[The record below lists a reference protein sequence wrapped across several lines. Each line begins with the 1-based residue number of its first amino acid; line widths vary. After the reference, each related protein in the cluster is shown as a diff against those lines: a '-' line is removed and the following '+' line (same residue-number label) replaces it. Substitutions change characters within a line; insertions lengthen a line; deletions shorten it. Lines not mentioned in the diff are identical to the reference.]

1 MKRFVL
7 ALALVGLVIAPAVVN
22 AQARTTGGVNV
33 SVVQQE
39 DGSAVSGATVTVSST
54 DLGLEWE
61 GDTNNAGVYRLTGL
75 QVGDYTVAV
84 VAVGFQPQVLSFRLG
99 VGETYPLKVELAPGE
114 AVTQEITVFSAPTA
128 LETTHVGGSLDYEK
142 EVEELPINNRTLNTI
157 AFFAPNVASNPNANP
172 SISGAPGTDT
182 VVMLDGAEV
191 SDPYFGSAPTL
202 FLEDAVEEVQ
212 VLTSGI
218 SARYGRFQGGV
229 INAVTKSGSNQYEA
243 TLRSE
248 FRRESWDG
256 QTPAEEA
263 RSEDL
268 RKVRQLTGGGFVLK
282 DRVWWF
288 GGVRDVPDSSVSY
301 QTVVTNET
309 QNRVTAED
317 RWQGK
322 LRAAPSANHIF
333 DISHL
338 EFESSQSNR
347 AALPAGD
354 IKFTNGIRADPR
366 ETDTLAYQGVLS
378 PTLFADVQATEKAV
392 SIKSGGDPTGPSPLW
407 TSTPFAFWNNH
418 WWDFSDA
425 SLRDNETQSGNIS
438 YAFETGDNSH
448 FLEAGIQNVNSIT
461 GGENKQTPTNYY
473 MRLLNTDAYA
483 GQSGPD
489 ATFNIYAPD
498 DPACPNFSATTGC
511 IGRARRS
518 EAIRLGGDNEIENLA
533 VYVQDTVTFK
543 NGKFRADVGLRYD
556 DVTSTSPLAFQN
568 FAFDEVSPRLAFA
581 WNVDP
586 SLQILVTG
594 GQYLGRLND
603 NIFGEATG
611 VGSAPGITSFYTG
624 PTMLGFTGAQID
636 SILSNDAYWQD
647 IRALTDPNQPTTF
660 IVDNV
665 TGPSAQDLSLG
676 FRKAFANNTGSVTVT
691 AHRRK
696 FDDLMEDF
704 IGNVCTDQGLSF
716 DTGGR
721 PGCDTIAAETAPGV
735 FTDFDTTVWGNSDL
749 AQRDY
754 QAITTTWDWR
764 PSRNLVWF
772 GNLTVGKI
780 DGNFEGEG
788 QNTPASGGNL
798 HDYPNSRPE
807 EGAAPVGLLDEDVS
821 QRLRT
826 GATYTHSMGRAGSLA
841 FGAVLTKQSGRVYSA
856 TASNTLTAAPGY
868 LQAAGSTYTHYFG
881 GRGIKRLDSWMRGDL
896 SVRYNVKV
904 WNRVGF
910 WTKLSALNVTNE
922 SEITDFN
929 GRNENA
935 GSAQVINGVLTFV
948 PSGNC
953 TFDDKPSPDCTGF
966 GRVRSDAD
974 YQAPRSVLVTAGF
987 TWR

>member
-1 MKRFVL
+1 MKKFYL

-191 SDPYFGSAPTL
+191 SDPFFGAAPTL

-256 QTPAEEA
+256 QTPFEES

-282 DRVWWF
+282 DRLWWF
-288 GGVRDVPDSSVSY
+288 GGVRDVPDSLQDFTTSV
-301 QTVVTNET
+301 TGET
-309 QNRVTAED
+309 FTRVTSQD

-338 EFESSQSNR
+338 EFDATVSGR
-347 AALPAGD
+347 AALPPGD
-354 IKFTNGIRADPR
+354 LKFANGVRADPR

-378 PTLFADVQATEKAV
+378 PSLFADVQATEKAV
-392 SIKSGGDPTGPSPLW
+392 SIVSGGDPSGPSPIW

-418 WWDFSDA
+418 WWDASDPN
-425 SLRDNETQSGNIS
+425 LRDNETQSGNIS
-438 YAFETGDNSH
+438 YAFETGGNSH

-461 GGENKQTPTNYY
+461 GGENKQTPTDYY
-473 MRLLNTDAYA
+473 LRLLNTDAYA
-483 GQSGPD
+483 GEVGPD
-489 ATFNIYAPD
+489 SAFNIYAPD
-498 DPACPNFSATTGC
+498 DPNCPNFSATTGC
-511 IGRARRS
+511 VGLARRS
-518 EAIRLGGDNEIENLA
+518 EALPLGGNNEIENLA
-533 VYVQDTVTFK
+533 LYVQDTVTFK

-556 DVTSTSPLAFQN
+556 DVTSNSPLAFQN

-603 NIFGEATG
+603 SVFGAATG

-624 PTMLGFTGAQID
+624 PTILGFTGAEVD
-636 SILSNDAYWQD
+636 SILLNDDYWGL
-647 IRALTDPNQPTTF
+647 IVGLLDPNQPTTF
-660 IVDNV
+660 MQDGV
-665 TGPSAQDLSLG
+665 TGPAAQDLSLG

-696 FDDLMEDF
+696 FDDLLEDAF
-704 IGNVCTDQGLSF
+704 GAVCTEQGLSF
-716 DTGGR
+716 DNGGR

-735 FTDFDTTVWGNSDL
+735 FTDFDSTVWINSDL
-749 AQRDY
+749 AQRNY

-788 QNTPASGGNL
+788 QNTPAAGSAL
-798 HDYPNSRPE
+798 HDYPRARPE
-807 EGAAPVGLLDEDVS
+807 EGAAPVGLLDEDFA

-856 TASNTLTAAPGY
+856 TANVPYADIPEY
-868 LQAAGSTYTHYFG
+868 LNDQGTYTHYFG

-896 SVRYNVKV
+896 SVRYSVKV

-929 GRNENA
+929 GRDEVA
-935 GSAQVINGVLTFV
+935 GSAQMINGVLTFV

-966 GRVRSDAD
+966 GRVRNELD
-974 YQAPRSVLVTAGF
+974 YQAPRAVLVTAGF